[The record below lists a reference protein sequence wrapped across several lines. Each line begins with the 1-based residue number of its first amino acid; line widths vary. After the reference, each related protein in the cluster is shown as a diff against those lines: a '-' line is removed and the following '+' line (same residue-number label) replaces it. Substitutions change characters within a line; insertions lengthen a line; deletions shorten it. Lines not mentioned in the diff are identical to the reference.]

1 MLGSDPDQMQRRIAQ
16 WEHRFTGAATRFHAM
31 RTEVERIQVSEAGAG
46 GAIQVTVDAQGTLT
60 DLTLTDKIR
69 NLTPE
74 ELAAQVMACVR
85 RAQQQLPS
93 RVRRAMEA
101 TVGDQQRLIDQ
112 VVGDYRER
120 FGLDD
125 HDAFHAPA
133 ADGEEYFADRA
144 YLR

>member
-1 MLGSDPDQMQRRIAQ
+1 M
-16 WEHRFTGAATRFHAM
+16 
-31 RTEVERIQVSEAGAG
+31 
-46 GAIQVTVDAQGTLT
+46 
-60 DLTLTDKIR
+60 
-69 NLTPE
+69 TPE

>member
-1 MLGSDPDQMQRRIAQ
+1 
-16 WEHRFTGAATRFHAM
+16 
-31 RTEVERIQVSEAGAG
+31 
-46 GAIQVTVDAQGTLT
+46 
-60 DLTLTDKIR
+60 
-69 NLTPE
+69 
-74 ELAAQVMACVR
+74 
-85 RAQQQLPS
+85 
-93 RVRRAMEA
+93 MEA

>member
-1 MLGSDPDQMQRRIAQ
+1 MLGSNPDQMQRRVSQ

-31 RTEVERIQVSEAGAG
+31 RTEVERIRVSESGAG
-46 GAIQVTVDAQGTLT
+46 GAVEVTVDAQGALT
-60 DLTLTDKIR
+60 ELALTDKIR
-69 NLTPE
+69 NMPPG

-112 VVGDYRER
+112 VVGVYRER
-120 FGLDD
+120 FGTDD
-125 HDAFHAPA
+125 HDPSRAAA

>member
-1 MLGSDPDQMQRRIAQ
+1 MLGNDPDQMQRRVGE
-16 WEHRFTGAATRFHAM
+16 WEHGFTGTATRFHAM
-31 RTEVERIQVSEAGAG
+31 RTEVERIRVSESGAG
-46 GAIQVTVDAQGTLT
+46 GAVQVTLDAQGALT
-60 DLTLTDKIR
+60 DIALTDKIR
-69 NLTPE
+69 NMPPR

-93 RVRRAMEA
+93 RIRQAMEA

-112 VVGDYRER
+112 VVGVYRER
-120 FGLDD
+120 FGTDE
-125 HDAFHAPA
+125 APASRTAA